1 MDRDRLVKLL
11 GLYFDEGLTEE
22 TKQELERML
31 LASPQAR
38 ELFWQKAKMHSMLR
52 QQGQES
58 WGSEQGSA
66 NPSSQKQSPP
76 ADTSDVFSGAV
87 DRDHHPT
94 LVSLREHPNAEERGV
109 ISKNTLTRVVTLL
122 LAASVLIAVGLQFY
136 SSQRSQIQVAEQ
148 QATGDVP
155 RYRQRN
161 VSETEQWVALLRKAV
176 DVHWIDADSAP
187 NLGEPMPPRR
197 IQFES
202 GLIEIQTTSG
212 ALMVLEGPADL
223 EIISDMEVR
232 CRQGRFRVDVP
243 PPAEGFLV
251 HAPFVKVVDRGTA
264 FAMNINPNEET
275 EVHVIDGLVELVSP
289 TDTDSMRE
297 LRKGDSVSVASAG
310 AYRDIP
316 SQSNSFPS
324 ESQIRSR
331 SRGANVVRKLA
342 WQRRRDAL
350 TEHPDCLVY
359 FDFSRSELGE
369 TVLTNHAVHAEKVA
383 DGTIV
388 GCNRAQGRW
397 PGKEAI
403 EFKSMSDR
411 IRFSLPGVHTT
422 LTCITSVRLDA
433 LDTSISSL
441 LTSDGDLVGD
451 FRWWIAPESADSAR
465 LSFERRERSLR
476 SEVQAYPSSPVF
488 RRSQLGTWVQLAFV
502 WDGEQGTVRQ
512 YVNGNLVSNEPI
524 RSFGLDH
531 ARMLRLDKVEIG
543 NSSLIGGSYDAPV
556 RNFNGRMD
564 EFAIFGSALNPQEL
578 LAYYDLA
585 KVSWSNTAEDNR
597 WSESANWS
605 LGILPAQHDVV
616 RVDRSDREKLIVT
629 DETIGNLKAIHIGTA
644 RGEKGE
650 MDILGGTI
658 TATVNSN
665 SYTRV
670 GVAGGDGVVKQFD
683 GDVTVNAL
691 QIGLDKESQGNYE
704 MSGGKLLLM
713 RGVKLSSSSLEVG
726 SQQGV
731 GSFEISAGSLESRAG
746 VTLGYGDG
754 VGTFRVRGSD
764 ASKIRIGS
772 FGSFDGFWVQNTG
785 STLATLIDDRG
796 VSTIFIDEVGNDG
809 GGDVTFADGA
819 LLDVGF
825 VGESQVGSW
834 DVMKWDGKLNDHG
847 LRFAEGVDQSVWSF
861 QFVDTDSS
869 GDPDT
874 LRVTAA
880 R

>member
-1 MDRDRLVKLL
+1 MDHDR
-11 GLYFDEGLTEE
+11 
-22 TKQELERML
+22 
-31 LASPQAR
+31 
-38 ELFWQKAKMHSMLR
+38 
-52 QQGQES
+52 
-58 WGSEQGSA
+58 
-66 NPSSQKQSPP
+66 
-76 ADTSDVFSGAV
+76 
-87 DRDHHPT
+87 HPT
-94 LVSLREHPNAEERGV
+94 SVSLRAHPDSEKPRFIA
-109 ISKNTLTRVVTLL
+109 KNTLTRLVTLL
-122 LAASVLIAVGLQFY
+122 LAACVLVAVGLQFY
-136 SSQRSQIQVAEQ
+136 SSRQSQTQLAQ
-148 QATGDVP
+148 QSAATGDSLRHP
-155 RYRQRN
+155 HSGE
-161 VSETEQWVALLRKAV
+161 SEIDQWVALLRKAV

-187 NLGEPMPPRR
+187 HLGEPMPPRR

-275 EVHVIDGLVELVSP
+275 EVHVIDGMVELVSP

-297 LRKGDSVSVASAG
+297 LRKGSSVSVASVG

-316 SQSNSFPS
+316 SQSNSFPT

-331 SRGANVVRKLA
+331 TRNANVVQKLA

-359 FDFSRSELGE
+359 FDFSRSEKGE
-369 TVLTNHAVHAEKVA
+369 TVLTNHAIHSENVA
-383 DGTIV
+383 DGTII
-388 GCNRAQGRW
+388 GCNRTQGRW
-397 PGKEAI
+397 PGKEAF
-403 EFKSMSDR
+403 EFKNMSDR
-411 IRFSLPGVHTT
+411 IRFSLPGIHTT

-441 LTSDGDLVGD
+441 LTSNGDLVGD
-451 FRWWIAPESADSAR
+451 FQWWIAPESADSAR
-465 LSFERRERSLR
+465 LSFERREHSLR

-502 WDGEQGTVRQ
+502 WDGQQGTVRQ

-531 ARMLRLDKVEIG
+531 ARTLRLDNVEIG
-543 NSSLIGGSYDAPV
+543 NSSLTGGSYAPV

-564 EFAIFGSALNPQEL
+564 EFAIFSSALNPQEL
-578 LAYYDLA
+578 RAYYDLA
-585 KVSWSNTAEDNR
+585 NVSWSNTADDNR
-597 WSESANWS
+597 WNEPANWL

-616 RVDRSDREKLIVT
+616 RVDRSDRDKAIVN
-629 DETIGNLKAIHIGTA
+629 DETIGNLNAIHVGTA
-644 RGEKGE
+644 KGEKGE

-658 TATVNSN
+658 TATINSN
-665 SYTRV
+665 NYTRV
-670 GVAGGDGVVKQFD
+670 GVAGGDGAVKQFD

-691 QIGLDKESQGNYE
+691 QIGLDKESQGSYE
-704 MSGGKLLLM
+704 ISGGKLLLL
-713 RGVKLSSSSLEVG
+713 RGVQLSTSSLEVG
-726 SQQGV
+726 SHQGA

-746 VTLGYGDG
+746 VTIGYSDG

-772 FGSFDGFWVQNTG
+772 FSSFDGFWVQNTG
-785 STLATLIDDRG
+785 STLAALIDDRG
-796 VSTIFIDEVGNDG
+796 LSTIFIDEVGNDG

-825 VGESQVGSW
+825 VDDPQVGSW

-847 LRFAEGVDQSVWSF
+847 LRFAEAVDQSVWSF
-861 QFVDTDSS
+861 QFIDTDSS
-869 GDPDT
+869 GEPDT

-880 R
+880 K